1 MNKMFYDNY
10 RVQSENYGLFGSDAL
25 FSTGWMGVLP
35 AKAKDLYL
43 ALKSYMNVSCNI
55 AWPSTKRLEID
66 TLMNGTDIRT
76 SAEFLNLI
84 GDVSI

>member
-10 RVQSENYGLFGSDAL
+10 RVQSENYGLLEVML
-25 FSTGWMGVLP
+25 FFTGWMGVLP

-55 AWPSTKRLEID
+55 AWPSTKD
-66 TLMNGTDIRT
+66 
-76 SAEFLNLI
+76 
-84 GDVSI
+84 